1 MASLV
6 FSNMVANPLAT
17 NPVSLNLSLTSKGV
31 IWEEQAFNAKAI
43 LFNNAPVA
51 LTNTKVD
58 ITVQGN
64 ALKVDTA
71 YNGVGFAVLSSNN
84 FSSIFT
90 VDTGTVAQTPAY
102 NGLDSVS
109 LEKVRLWNLNG

>member
-1 MASLV
+1 MASIV
-6 FSNMVANPLAT
+6 FSNIVADPLAT
-17 NPVSLNLSLTSKGV
+17 YPVSLNLSLTSKGV
-31 IWEEQAFNAKAI
+31 IWETRAFNAKAI

-64 ALKVDTA
+64 VLKVDQA
-71 YNGVGFAVLSSNN
+71 YEGVQFAVLSSNN

-90 VDTGTVAQTPAY
+90 VTTGTAAQTPVF

-109 LEKVRLWNLNG
+109 SEKVRLWNLNG